1 MSSPKDTKRNIV
13 KSEDTTATVP
23 QADETKGDHN
33 SKPASNTE
41 PLAPPPKPN
50 QNNTSDTPDYF
61 SGAHNNGN
69 GSHFSLEPNPF
80 EQSFGN
86 PSAET
91 PGKTLLPPVTSL
103 TSPASLLPG
112 NTPGWQGSLR
122 SGPLS
127 PAMLT
132 GPTAA
137 NDYFGDHFRG
147 GFPTPNE
154 SSLRT
159 GLTPGGGGSMFPAP
173 SPNSQALFNSL
184 QSGGA
189 TPSTLDFHRTAMNAR
204 AASQANNN
212 YNTNTSNGQTSQ
224 SQEQSSNTTTDAKQF
239 QPPTSQPQGQSDIF
253 GQGDANDAANGL
265 YMLAQANG
273 GRNNNQQFAL
283 PQQPAQNMAHMGNPM
298 NQQGQDS
305 TPQSTGRGGNKASIG
320 SMSTARGMSEGGE
333 FSESGNSEQNKPAPK
348 TKGKKGSTGKSQS
361 NGRRKAEETPSK
373 PPANKRQKANSGVPN
388 PELEL
393 DESDDDD
400 DGGSVKQ
407 EGEGGRK
414 MTDEEK
420 RKNFLE
426 RNRVAALKCRQR
438 KKQWLANLQAKVE
451 IFSTEN
457 DALSATVTQL
467 REEIVNLKTLLL
479 AHKDCPVAQAQG
491 LTGMAMNSFNGDV
504 AAHHANPYGMA
515 MQNAGLQQ
523 GMQGGQGGMQG
534 QQSMQRRLDP
544 ALRSHEEM

>member
-1 MSSPKDTKRNIV
+1 
-13 KSEDTTATVP
+13 
-23 QADETKGDHN
+23 
-33 SKPASNTE
+33 
-41 PLAPPPKPN
+41 
-50 QNNTSDTPDYF
+50 
-61 SGAHNNGN
+61 
-69 GSHFSLEPNPF
+69 
-80 EQSFGN
+80 
-86 PSAET
+86 
-91 PGKTLLPPVTSL
+91 
-103 TSPASLLPG
+103 
-112 NTPGWQGSLR
+112 
-122 SGPLS
+122 
-127 PAMLT
+127 MLT

-212 YNTNTSNGQTSQ
+212 NSNYNNNASNGQTSQ
-224 SQEQSSNTTTDAKQF
+224 AQEQNNAPTTDTKQF
-239 QPPTSQPQGQSDIF
+239 QAPTSQPQGQADLF

-283 PQQPAQNMAHMGNPM
+283 PQQPAQNMAHMGNSM
-298 NQQGQDS
+298 TQQNQDS
-305 TPQSTGRGGNKASIG
+305 TPQNSGRGGNKASIG

-348 TKGKKGSTGKSQS
+348 SKGKKGSTGKSQT

-373 PPANKRQKANSGVPN
+373 QPANKRQKANN
-388 PELEL
+388 AAMAQEMEM
-393 DESDDDD
+393 DDSDDDD

-407 EGEGGRK
+407 EGESGRK

-426 RNRVAALKCRQR
+426 RNRYVA
-438 KKQWLANLQAKVE
+438 
-451 IFSTEN
+451 
-457 DALSATVTQL
+457 VTPSCIIL
-467 REEIVNLKTLLL
+467 IE
-479 AHKDCPVAQAQG
+479 
-491 LTGMAMNSFNGDV
+491 S
-504 AAHHANPYGMA
+504 
-515 MQNAGLQQ
+515 
-523 GMQGGQGGMQG
+523 
-534 QQSMQRRLDP
+534 
-544 ALRSHEEM
+544 